1 MKIIELITIVLITS
15 SCVGNEKKPSEFDV
29 NKKQVTKDTVIS
41 TCPIDEQIT
50 IFDTIVNNA
59 KIQMRMY
66 CLNDSSVFNKTHSD
80 ERDLNEYVVDHNYA
94 TDVTIEK
101 EKSNPI
107 KLIITKETFK
117 DSIPED
123 FLNISHMWYNSFERL
138 ENEKLIFCARLAKPG
153 TDYQFAAL
161 YTITEKGAIQI
172 IRIEDESYNDS
183 ED

>member
-1 MKIIELITIVLITS
+1 MKIIELITIILITF
-15 SCVGNEKKPSEFDV
+15 SCVGNEKKSNENDT
-29 NKKQVTKDTVIS
+29 NERQVKKDTVIL

-59 KIQMRMY
+59 KIQMRIY
-66 CLNDSSVFNKTHSD
+66 CLNDSLVFNKTHSD

-94 TDVTIEK
+94 ADITIEK
-101 EKSNPI
+101 EKNNPI
-107 KLIITKETFK
+107 KLTIVKENFK

-123 FLNISHMWYNSFERL
+123 FLKISHMWQNAFESL
-138 ENEKLIFCARLAKPG
+138 ENEKLIFRARLAKPG

-161 YTITEKGAIQI
+161 YTITEKGEIQI
-172 IRIEDESYNDS
+172 IRIEDESYNGS